1 MTIDKAR
8 FSGLAIKIFVA
19 VQMGC
24 IQQKVF
30 AEKFIDP
37 TLCRR
42 INHCFNFY
50 AKLSFLKQK
59 FPKKGIGNFK
69 FWLFLFEI
77 GECFIVINF
86 Q

>member
-19 VQMGC
+19 VQIGC
-24 IQQKVF
+24 IQQMGF
-30 AEKFIDP
+30 AEKFIHP

-50 AKLSFLKQK
+50 TKLSFLKQK
-59 FPKKGIGNFK
+59 FPKKQYREF
-69 FWLFLFEI
+69 
-77 GECFIVINF
+77 
-86 Q
+86 